1 MLASLQ
7 VGLRKLMGAMP
18 ISRSYPLGLLLLLAS
33 ACDNSQP
40 VPARAEI
47 RKTDGSHV
55 AIVPTQGQLP
65 YCLVFAAGPDG
76 SVRLQT
82 VTVDDL
88 SIECPAGEP
97 IGGQVWSI
105 PSHDDPIRLFVI
117 FSDRTLQ
124 ATSTAQQI
132 RERIADNAK
141 ITPMDLRAPGQVTLE
156 VIDVLPAK
164 LREMQ

>member
-1 MLASLQ
+1 VPITLA
-7 VGLRKLMGAMP
+7 R
-18 ISRSYPLGLLLLLAS
+18 PLGLLLFPLLAS
-33 ACDNSQP
+33 SCLTSEP

-82 VTVDDL
+82 VTADDL
-88 SIECPAGEP
+88 SIECDAGKP

-105 PSHDDPIRLFVI
+105 PSHDDPIRLFIV

-132 RERIADNAK
+132 REGLEENAK
-141 ITPMDLRAPGQVTLE
+141 ITPMDLRAPGQVTME
-156 VIDVLPAK
+156 VIEVLPAK
-164 LREMQ
+164 LRQMK